1 MCVEERD
8 VFLCRWEGCGSVQKR
23 GVCVRVGYWI
33 EESNLCVKGKG
44 KWMYR

>member
-1 MCVEERD
+1 MCVWRGMCFCVD
-8 VFLCRWEGCGSVQKR
+8 GKGGSVQKR